1 MSPSASPS
9 QRRAPGASLRDR
21 IPLFAMLT
29 ADGLGLLGQGFA
41 VCLLGAMIL
50 AGETDAVLA
59 AASAG
64 IVTVAVVAGRRHVC
78 GALTRAGLWRSSVA
92 ADGLAAV
99 GSFAVLLHQ
108 NALADHPLVLV
119 LGVAAAVLGIAAQAL
134 LGPRTPAALAI
145 RAEVAPEVLVRGWTR
160 KRRRLRALS
169 VAVAAVAVLSV
180 GPQAGW
186 LAFAC
191 FVQAA
196 EAVVVLVPFTRRSD
210 VVREDA

>member
-1 MSPSASPS
+1 MSAASPPS
-9 QRRAPGASLRDR
+9 KRRTTGASLRDR
-21 IPLFAMLT
+21 MPLFAMLT

-41 VCLLGAMIL
+41 VCLLGAVIV

-59 AASAG
+59 LASAG
-64 IVTVAVVAGRRHVC
+64 VVAVAALSNRRRLT
-78 GALTRAGLWRSSVA
+78 GALTGAGLWRSSVA

-99 GSFAVLLHQ
+99 GIFAVLLHQ
-108 NALADHPLVLV
+108 NARADHPLVLV
-119 LGVAAAVLGIAAQAL
+119 LGVAAAALGIAAQIL
-134 LGPRTPAALAI
+134 LGPRTPANLAL
-145 RAEVAPEVLVRGWTR
+145 RAKVGPDALVRGWTR

-169 VAVAAVAVLSV
+169 LAVAAAALVYV

-196 EAVVVLVPFTRRSD
+196 EAVVVLVPFARPRD
-210 VVREDA
+210 VVPEDA